1 VGRLIGVL
9 APLLLLACGVPAQG
23 TYEVSG
29 TVEAVEVAA
38 GVVKIA
44 HEEIPGFMPAMTM
57 SFDVAAPELLEGV
70 TPGASVRFTL
80 ERSATVLTITALRV
94 TAPSGSGSGATLDL
108 GFDLDLAPP
117 FALLNQEGAQVALA
131 DFEGTAVL
139 LDFVFTRC
147 TGPCPLLTAAHVRLQ
162 RRLPSTI
169 RARTALLSISVDP
182 AHDTPPRLREYA
194 RKHGADL
201 SDWSFLTGAPE
212 TVRNV
217 VDAYHVGSTR
227 GPDGQIDHVV
237 ATFLIDPE
245 GRIAER
251 YLGLQHSLEDIIADL
266 ARVLS

>member
-1 VGRLIGVL
+1 
-9 APLLLLACGVPAQG
+9 LLLTCGVPSQE

-29 TVEAVEVAA
+29 TVEAVDVAA

-94 TAPSGSGSGATLDL
+94 TAPSDSGSGATLDP

-117 FALLNQEGAQVALA
+117 FSLVNQDGAQVALA
-131 DFEGTAVL
+131 DFEGKAVL

-162 RRLPSTI
+162 RRLPAAI
-169 RARTALLSISVDP
+169 RARTGFLSISVDP
-182 AHDTPPRLREYA
+182 AHDTPPRLRAYA
-194 RKHGADL
+194 RERGADL

-212 TVRNV
+212 TVRDV
-217 VDAYHVGSTR
+217 VDAYYVGSTR
-227 GPDGQIDHVV
+227 RPDGQIDHVV

-245 GRIAER
+245 GRITER
-251 YLGLQHSLEDIIADL
+251 YLGLQHSPEDIIADL